1 MSVQDDMLIWYAA
14 YGSNL
19 LKERFLAYI
28 TGGECRY
35 SSRSYRG
42 CADKHPPLSDMR
54 YEFCRELYFSKSSKT
69 WGNGG
74 VAFITPEETA
84 SVRTYGR
91 CYLISLQQ
99 FIDVALQEN
108 GLDPANGDVSLDL
121 IKLSRTGS
129 VLLMPESDDL
139 WYNRV
144 LFCGTHDNVPVLTIT
159 ASQNEN
165 SRFVNPDAAYLRV
178 IFYGLSQSWGLDSK
192 TVTCYLINK
201 KGISGNYS
209 PDDLRDM
216 VEKWKSRSI

>member
-1 MSVQDDMLIWYAA
+1 MAAQSDMPVWYAA

-19 LKERFLAYI
+19 LTERFLAYI
-28 TGGECRY
+28 IGGPCRY

-42 CADKHPPLSDMR
+42 CADKHPPLKDMP

-74 VAFITPEETA
+74 VAFITPEETVSA
-84 SVRTYGR
+84 MTYGR

-99 FIDVALQEN
+99 FIDITLQEN
-108 GLDPANGDVSLDL
+108 GLDPARGVVSLDPVA
-121 IKLSRTGS
+121 LSHAGS

-144 LFCGTHDNVPVLTIT
+144 LYCGTLDDIPVLTIT
-159 ASQNEN
+159 ASHGEN
-165 SRFVNPDAAYLRV
+165 SRFVKPDAAYLRT
-178 IFYGLSQSWGLDSK
+178 IFYGLSQSWGLDNR
-192 TVTCYLINK
+192 TIIYYLIEK

-209 PDDLRDM
+209 ADDLQDM
-216 VEKWKSRSI
+216 AEKWKSSIL